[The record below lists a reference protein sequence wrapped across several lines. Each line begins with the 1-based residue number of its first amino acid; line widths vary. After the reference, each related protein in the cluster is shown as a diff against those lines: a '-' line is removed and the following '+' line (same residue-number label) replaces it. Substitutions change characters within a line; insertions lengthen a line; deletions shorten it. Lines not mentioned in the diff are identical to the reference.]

1 MFSSSKIKILRRR
14 LKIKWSNMWVLKE
27 IRNDGTIEIEIP
39 YSKRI
44 KFVIMKML
52 QQMAH
57 PP

>member
-1 MFSSSKIKILRRR
+1 
-14 LKIKWSNMWVLKE
+14 MWVLKE